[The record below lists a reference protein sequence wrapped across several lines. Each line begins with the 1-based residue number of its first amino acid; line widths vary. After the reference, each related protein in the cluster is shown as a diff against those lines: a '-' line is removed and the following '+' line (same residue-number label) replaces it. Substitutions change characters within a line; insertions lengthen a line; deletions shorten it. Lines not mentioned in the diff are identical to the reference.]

1 MQDTQEE
8 DAVPSHTAQATLVL
22 EVQPADLRPPWFLP
36 CIYSDT
42 YVCVQAQYQG
52 AIPTGYKL
60 VLGTGGAGP
69 GLGGLAPGWR
79 PGCHGPNSVGIFKQ
93 IRTFLPYPMVGSGEP
108 SPLKSE

>member
-1 MQDTQEE
+1 M
-8 DAVPSHTAQATLVL
+8 PSHTAQATLVL

-60 VLGTGGAGP
+60 VLGTGRGRARSGRLGARVE
-69 GLGGLAPGWR
+69 A
-79 PGCHGPNSVGIFKQ
+79 HGPNSVGIFKQ